1 MGELSQLLASPRNGW
16 WQQQEKEVEVVM
28 RDTTSYHLTYAVV
41 VEPVR
46 QRHLRPCCRGGHGFL
61 IQLASVVQRVISRV

>member
-1 MGELSQLLASPRNGW
+1 
-16 WQQQEKEVEVVM
+16 M

-46 QRHLRPCCRGGHGFL
+46 QRHLCRGGHGFL